1 MSFVFAPPPQAV
13 IPVQDER
20 NLYFPVNRVYGA
32 AKNYAASEAA
42 REEILAKG
50 FVPPLFLKAG
60 DTVTP
65 VADGETYHWPMP
77 SHTTKMVPELELVAC
92 LGRGGRNLT
101 VEEAQECIWGWCV
114 GFDFTRRLSPA
125 DRADGGTWDMMKT
138 LEGGAPVSHV
148 RPAYRTP
155 LPAATEIYLYQN
167 NQKRQSASTNF
178 MIVQPAELIALISR
192 YWEVRPG
199 DLIFTG
205 APVNVPDAHVGD
217 HFEGG
222 VNGVGKIKVDILPE
236 L

>member
-42 REEILAKG
+42 RAEALAAG
-50 FVPPLFLKAG
+50 FVPPVFLKAA

-65 VADGETYHWPMP
+65 VADGDVYRWAMP
-77 SHTTKMVPELELVAC
+77 GHTVRMVPELELVAC

-101 VEEAQECIWGWCV
+101 AEEAQACIWGWCA
-114 GFDFTRRLSPA
+114 GFDFTRRLAPEERPEGA
-125 DRADGGTWDMMKT
+125 PWDLMKT
-138 LEGGAPVSHV
+138 LEGGAPVSFV

-155 LPAATEIYLYQN
+155 LPATTEIYLYQN
-167 NQKRQSASTNF
+167 NQKRQSAGTNL
-178 MIVQPAELIALISR
+178 MILQPAELIAHLSR
-192 YWEVRPG
+192 YWELRPG
-199 DLIFTG
+199 DLVFTG

-217 HFEGG
+217 CFEGG
-222 VNGVGKIKVDILPE
+222 VNGVGKLRVEIVPGE
-236 L
+236 